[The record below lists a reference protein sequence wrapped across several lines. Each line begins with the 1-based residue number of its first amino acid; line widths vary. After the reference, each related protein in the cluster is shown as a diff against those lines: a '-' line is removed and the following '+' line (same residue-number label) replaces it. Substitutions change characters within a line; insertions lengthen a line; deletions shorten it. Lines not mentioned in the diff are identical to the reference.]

1 MSIYAYIRVST
12 DDQTTDNQKL
22 QIEKQGF
29 AVDEWY
35 SDNGVSGKI
44 PAMQRPNFVTMMG
57 NVKEGDTICVVT
69 LDRLGR
75 NTEDILSTIRMCSE
89 KGVKLR
95 VMALDGT
102 DLTSKSGKILVVLMS
117 LIAELERDDI
127 VTRTKAGLERTKKA
141 GTQLGRPLSIPPE
154 VFEQL
159 VKGRAE
165 GRTLDS
171 LSAKYSI
178 DRNTIRQAVLKWGSD
193 LPAYWARWNKQ
204 IAQSIKKNTQ

>member
-127 VTRTKAGLERTKKA
+127 VTRTKAGLERTKKE
-141 GTQLGRPLSIPPE
+141 GTLLGRPLSIPPE
-154 VFEQL
+154 VFEEL
-159 VKGRAE
+159 VIGRSI
-165 GRTLDS
+165 GVTLDS

-178 DRNTIRQAVLKWGSD
+178 DRNTIRQAVLKWGKD
-193 LPAYWARWNKQ
+193 LPAYRARWNKQ
-204 IAQSIKKNTQ
+204 VAQSIKKAQS

>member
-12 DDQTTDNQKL
+12 EDQTTDNQKL

-127 VTRTKAGLERTKKA
+127 VTRTKAGLERTKKE
-141 GTQLGRPLSIPPE
+141 GTLLGRPLSIPPE
-154 VFEQL
+154 VFEEL
-159 VKGRAE
+159 VIGRSI
-165 GRTLDS
+165 GVTLDS

-178 DRNTIRQAVLKWGSD
+178 DRNTIRQAVLKWGKD
-193 LPAYWARWNKQ
+193 LPAYRARWNKQ
-204 IAQSIKKNTQ
+204 VAQSIKKAQS